1 MAKRQKMIVESQSDF
16 VKTSSEINFKQDE
29 EIIDSIKSAERIQ
42 HNVLPSKD
50 YLSSIF
56 KDHFVLYKPKSIIG
70 GDIYWASRVEN
81 KVIVSAIDC
90 TGHGVRGALLSML
103 SVAFLHEIVN
113 ENRITKPS
121 FILNDLSNRFVKVLR
136 QREGSSDIM
145 DGADISLCQI
155 DYDAHTIE
163 YAGINNTIYLTR
175 RNDMIEMKTEKSRFH
190 FDNEHEFKNH
200 SQSFDPGNK
209 LYLFSDGYADQFGNI
224 YGFGDSIGKKFNSR
238 QFRQLIAEI
247 QNQPMEEQ
255 KNILNNTIEYWKGSL
270 EQVDDILVLGF
281 EL

>member
-1 MAKRQKMIVESQSDF
+1 MIIESQSDF

-42 HNVLPSKD
+42 KNVLPTRECLDS
-50 YLSSIF
+50 LF
-56 KDHFVLYKPKSIIG
+56 EDHFVLYKPKSIIG
-70 GDIYWASRVEN
+70 GDIYWTSRVDN
-81 KVIVSAIDC
+81 KVVVSAIDC

-103 SVAFLHEIVN
+103 AVAFLHEIVN

-136 QREGSSDIM
+136 QSEASADIK
-145 DGADISLCQI
+145 DGADISLCLI
-155 DYDAHTIE
+155 DYDTKTIE
-163 YAGINNTIYLTR
+163 FAGINNTLYLVR
-175 RNDMIEMKTEKSRFH
+175 DGHMIEMKTEKSRFH
-190 FDNEHEFKNH
+190 FDSEHEFKNH
-200 SQSFDPGNK
+200 TQQFDKGDK

-224 YGFGDSIGKKFNSR
+224 YGFGDSIGKKFNYK

-247 QNQPMEEQ
+247 QNLPMAEQ
-255 KNILNNTIEYWKGSL
+255 EKILDNTIEYWKGNL
-270 EQVDDILVLGF
+270 EQVDDILVMGF